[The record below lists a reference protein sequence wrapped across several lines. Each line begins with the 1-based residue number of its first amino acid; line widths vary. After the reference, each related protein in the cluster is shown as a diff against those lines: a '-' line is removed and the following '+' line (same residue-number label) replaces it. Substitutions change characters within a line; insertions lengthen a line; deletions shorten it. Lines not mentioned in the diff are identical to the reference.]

1 MQQLLISLCW
11 RNQSISVLLFASNT
25 RLLPRGLRW
34 LCLWVDEFWGAASKS
49 FWLYFVKIW
58 FTASKN
64 FWRHQFSCLVIGQYR
79 TTFSLLI
86 HRQIASSCA
95 WRTRHIV
102 IAVYICFSGPEV
114 VIFAYWW
121 YTLIGILP
129 CGLVIRASNDTR
141 QMCFLWL
148 TFTMFFLSRGPR
160 TQRAEYFRSEP
171 YSLQKYTRLLRSEL
185 DTKSYTLKTI
195 HGKYDLASIQE
206 ILKRPR
212 PDVDTFSACAGVSA
226 RILHFRATASRP
238 WSALRFSLSYVF
250 QRFLLVIIL

>member
-49 FWLYFVKIW
+49 FWLYFIKIW

-79 TTFSLLI
+79 TTLSLLI

-102 IAVYICFSGPEV
+102 IAVYICFSGAEV
-114 VIFAYWW
+114 VIFAYWR
-121 YTLIGILP
+121 YTLIGIRP
-129 CGLVIRASNDTR
+129 CGLVIHASNDTR
-141 QMCFLWL
+141 QMFFSMVLLCF
-148 TFTMFFLSRGPR
+148 S
-160 TQRAEYFRSEP
+160 
-171 YSLQKYTRLLRSEL
+171 
-185 DTKSYTLKTI
+185 
-195 HGKYDLASIQE
+195 
-206 ILKRPR
+206 
-212 PDVDTFSACAGVSA
+212 
-226 RILHFRATASRP
+226 
-238 WSALRFSLSYVF
+238 
-250 QRFLLVIIL
+250 

>member
-49 FWLYFVKIW
+49 FWLYFIKIW

-79 TTFSLLI
+79 TTLSLLI

-102 IAVYICFSGPEV
+102 IAVYICFSGAEV
-114 VIFAYWW
+114 VIFAYWR
-121 YTLIGILP
+121 YTLIGIRP
-129 CGLVIRASNDTR
+129 CGLVIHASNDTR
-141 QMCFLWL
+141 QMFFLWFYYVFLKQRSARAARGKFSLWTIFALRNILAYWDPSL
-148 TFTMFFLSRGPR
+148 TPSH
-160 TQRAEYFRSEP
+160 
-171 YSLQKYTRLLRSEL
+171 TRL
-185 DTKSYTLKTI
+185 KPYTANTI
-195 HGKYDLASIQE
+195 WRVFKKFWNGRDQTLTRFLHALASPHGFCIFGRQH
-206 ILKRPR
+206 LA
-212 PDVDTFSACAGVSA
+212 PDQHCG
-226 RILHFRATASRP
+226 SR
-238 WSALRFSLSYVF
+238 WVMSFNGF
-250 QRFLLVIIL
+250 F